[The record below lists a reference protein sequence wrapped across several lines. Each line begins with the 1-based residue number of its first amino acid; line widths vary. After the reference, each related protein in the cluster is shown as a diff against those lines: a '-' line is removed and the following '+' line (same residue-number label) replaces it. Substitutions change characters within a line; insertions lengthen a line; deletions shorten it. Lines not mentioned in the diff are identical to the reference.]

1 MNLGKRLKLAR
12 DRLNV
17 TQEQLASRSGVS
29 QAVISALETRDSKRS
44 QFASRLAAALAVPVE
59 WLQDGDNEPEW
70 SGNTEENGLTNRVI
84 KARQSVSRSE
94 SNVEPGP
101 DIRGGVPLISWVQ
114 AGAWSDVVDNFA
126 PGQAEEWLPSPRAL
140 SSSAFALRV
149 RGESMKNP
157 HGKPSYDAGDIIYV
171 DPKIQ
176 AKHGDRVVVRL
187 DDSNEATFK
196 QLIIEGEKRYL
207 KALNPAWP
215 EPIIEINGNA
225 TICGVVMGRWV
236 PE

>member
-1 MNLGKRLKLAR
+1 MSLLK
-12 DRLNV
+12 DRV
-17 TQEQLASRSGVS
+17 TE
-29 QAVISALETRDSKRS
+29 
-44 QFASRLAAALAVPVE
+44 
-59 WLQDGDNEPEW
+59 
-70 SGNTEENGLTNRVI
+70 
-84 KARQSVSRSE
+84 ARQSVNMAPAEFARRLGISKSALSQIENGATKSLALKTALSIQSVTGFRAEWLMDGSLPQRRSE

-126 PGQAEEWLPSPRAL
+126 PGEAEEWLPSPRVL
-140 SSSAFALRV
+140 SPSAFALRV

-157 HGKPSYDAGDIIYV
+157 HGKPSYDDGDIIYV
-171 DPKIQ
+171 DPNIQ

-187 DDSNEATFK
+187 EDSKEATFK
-196 QLIIEGEKRYL
+196 QLIIEGERRYL

>member
-1 MNLGKRLKLAR
+1 MTRQAHLPTDGQECLTMSLLK
-12 DRLNV
+12 DRV
-17 TQEQLASRSGVS
+17 TE
-29 QAVISALETRDSKRS
+29 
-44 QFASRLAAALAVPVE
+44 
-59 WLQDGDNEPEW
+59 
-70 SGNTEENGLTNRVI
+70 
-84 KARQSVSRSE
+84 ARQSVNMAPAEFARRLGISKSALSQIENGATKSLALKTALSIQSVTGFRAEWLMDGSLPQRRSE

-126 PGQAEEWLPSPRAL
+126 PGEAEEWLPSPRVL
-140 SSSAFALRV
+140 SPSAFALRV

-157 HGKPSYDAGDIIYV
+157 HGKPSYDDGDIIYV
-171 DPKIQ
+171 DPNIQ

-187 DDSNEATFK
+187 EDSKEATFK
-196 QLIIEGEKRYL
+196 QLIIEGERRYL